1 MYENMTRE
9 DLSIALE
16 NSTHEY
22 NEINQELSEL
32 ILTQSSILNQ
42 QLEVVSQNIEN
53 LNALKALEKKLEE
66 KLEEKQCLV
75 QENDN
80 EEFKG
85 IIHHLIK
92 PFPFRIKL

>member
-66 KLEEKQCLV
+66 KQCLV